1 MKQQQQIMKP
11 QDLLLM
17 LKIISLGNK
26 AWNQNMIATEL
37 CISQSEVSESTKRLK
52 ISGLL
57 HSGGKQVMRFALI
70 DFLQYAVKYVFPVNP
85 GAMVRGIATSH
96 SAEPL
101 KNEIESNEKYV
112 WSFAKGNERGQAI
125 TPLYPSVVEAVQKD
139 KELYEI
145 LALVDALR
153 VGKARE
159 REIAIT
165 ILKQR
170 IINGK

>member
-26 AWNQNMIATEL
+26 AWNQNSIANEL
-37 CISQSEVSESTKRLK
+37 CISQSEVSEATKRLK
-52 ISGLL
+52 FSGLL
-57 HSGGKQVMRFALI
+57 DSKGKQVMRLALM
-70 DFLQYAVKYVFPVNP
+70 DFLQYALKYVFPTSP
-85 GAMVRGIATSH
+85 GALVRGVATSH

-101 KNEIESNEKYV
+101 KNEIVSNEKYV
-112 WSFAKGNERGQAI
+112 WPFAKGTERGQAI
-125 TPLYPSVVEAVQKD
+125 SPLYPSVVEAVQKD
-139 KELYEI
+139 AELYEI

-153 VGKARE
+153 VGRARE
-159 REIAIT
+159 REMAIT

-170 IINGK
+170 IVNGK